1 MPKRRRQ
8 ISDDSDEDRLA
19 EPGLESNIGRP
30 KLPRIQ
36 LLANKAIAKRLY
48 RQRKKAEKAS
58 KA

>member
-8 ISDDSDEDRLA
+8 IADDSDEDRLA

-48 RQRKKAEKAS
+48 RQSKKAEKA
-58 KA
+58 